1 MDFRNDTVGKVI
13 RMLRKRKGMTQE
25 VLSGLANIARSHL
38 GMIETGK
45 KKANFET
52 IWRIAIALGMTPSDL
67 VRLIEESDEAAK
79 NEPRR

>member
-1 MDFRNDTVGKVI
+1 MDFRNDSVGKAI
-13 RMLRKRKGMTQE
+13 RTLRKRKGMTQE

-52 IWRIAIALGMTPSDL
+52 IWRIAIAFGMTPSDL

-79 NEPRR
+79 DDLRR

>member
-1 MDFRNDTVGKVI
+1 MDFRNDSVGKVI
-13 RMLRKRKGMTQE
+13 RTLRKRKGMTQE

-52 IWRIAIALGMTPSDL
+52 IWRIAVALGMTPSDL
-67 VRLIEESDEAAK
+67 VRLIEESDEGAK
-79 NEPRR
+79 DESRR

>member
-1 MDFRNDTVGKVI
+1 MDFRNESVGKVI
-13 RMLRKRKGMTQE
+13 RTLRKKKGMTQE

-52 IWRIAIALGMTPSDL
+52 IWRIAIAFGMTPSDL
-67 VRLIEESDEAAK
+67 VRLIEENAEEDHRKSQQ
-79 NEPRR
+79 

>member
-1 MDFRNDTVGKVI
+1 MDFQNDSVGKVI
-13 RMLRKRKGMTQE
+13 RTLRKRKGMTQE

-67 VRLIEESDEAAK
+67 VRLIEGSDETAN
-79 NEPRR
+79 NELRR